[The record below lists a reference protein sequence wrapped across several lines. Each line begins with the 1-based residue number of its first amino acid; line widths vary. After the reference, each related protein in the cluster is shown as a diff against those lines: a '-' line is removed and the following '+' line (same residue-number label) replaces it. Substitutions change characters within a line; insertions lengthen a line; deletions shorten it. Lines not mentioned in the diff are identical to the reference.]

1 MTITT
6 KLQIPT
12 ADNTNIRIDTIFFTA
27 DNSCLVNG
35 GEYVL
40 KPLKG
45 QNYQPNVD
53 KSGIVRF

>member
-1 MTITT
+1 MTVTT

-35 GEYVL
+35 GGISL

-45 QNYQPNVD
+45 QVYKPSVD
-53 KSGIVRF
+53 VVGILRF